1 MDGIKEIK
9 SIELASFTTTLTAV
23 SVIFSVIIAIILGI
37 AVAALVPSGGSV
49 AIYLIPTIIVGT
61 FMYGIY
67 NIFCEGLLYNLLSKK
82 MKTIAIQIK
91 DNEISK
97 ISTTET
103 AIMFSII
110 VTIQAILVYLV
121 SVLVLPL
128 FLSTVMQTLM
138 FSGQQT
144 IAYSIYQ
151 VLVLISQPATV
162 ALTIFGTFIITFVF
176 TLIGCYIY
184 NFLASSGR
192 GVIVNL
198 SKEDKFISIDSID
211 SLRLALAGGVVYGV
225 LSLISAI
232 INIVSGADIMGAVT
246 SFFAGLIIGFV
257 GGLLFAVFYNFISK
271 KVGKI
276 KLELIDF

>member
-23 SVIFSVIIAIILGI
+23 SVIFSAIIAIILGI

-198 SKEDKFISIDSID
+198 SKEDKFTSIDSID